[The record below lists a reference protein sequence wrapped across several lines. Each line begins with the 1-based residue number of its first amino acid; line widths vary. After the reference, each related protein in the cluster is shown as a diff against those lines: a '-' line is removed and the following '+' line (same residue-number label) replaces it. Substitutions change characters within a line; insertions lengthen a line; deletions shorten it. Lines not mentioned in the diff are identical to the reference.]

1 MSVCCCG
8 VADEAVSVMD
18 VLHFYVPT
26 IDQVS
31 NGLRLA
37 LNLIRKYL
45 PEGAF
50 SRIYLDEQRWMPA
63 TMWPVHWRWKAAI

>member
-1 MSVCCCG
+1 MRKWKPQPPQQQLQSRFSVL
-8 VADEAVSVMD
+8 S
-18 VLHFYVPT
+18 LIHIFYVPT

-50 SRIYLDEQRWMPA
+50 SRIYLDEQ
-63 TMWPVHWRWKAAI
+63 PVDARCV